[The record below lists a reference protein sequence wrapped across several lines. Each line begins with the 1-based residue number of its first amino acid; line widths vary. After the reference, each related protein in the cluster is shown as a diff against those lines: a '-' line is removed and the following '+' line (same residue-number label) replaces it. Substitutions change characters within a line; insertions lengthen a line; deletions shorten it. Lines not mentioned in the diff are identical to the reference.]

1 MNFLIDSSLSPAIA
15 EALRRA
21 GHDAV
26 HVRHYGIHKSEDEIV
41 FDRAAKENRIVVSAD
56 ARFQMVLSARRAA
69 KPSVIVFRRLSARRT
84 EAVVSLLLANL
95 PNLVALLDMGS
106 MIIFEEARLCSRT
119 LRPPPPKSPTARYD

>member
-1 MNFLIDSSLSPAIA
+1 VNFLIDSSLSPAMA

-41 FDRAAKENRIVVSAD
+41 FDRAAKEDRIVVSAD
-56 ARFQMVLSARRAA
+56 TRFQMVLSARHAA
-69 KPSVIVFRRLSARRT
+69 KPSVIVFRRLSAHRT
-84 EAVVSLLLANL
+84 EVLVSLLLANL

-106 MIIFEEARLCSRT
+106 MIIFEEARLRSRT
-119 LRPPPPKSPTARYD
+119 LRPPPPKSATGRYD